1 MRRKSIGMMIL
12 VLIFTATFWFSSK
25 PAEESVGQSS
35 GLLVKLRI
43 VTQEEMDNMTPRYE
57 FLGNAIRKVA
67 HFGLYAIA
75 GVGAF
80 MVTGSTKKSV
90 IIVCLMGGFDEAH
103 QYFVPGRGAQLRDVI
118 LDTSGGAAGAAL
130 AAFIEIRQT
139 TYRSR
144 LKLSKIS
151 K

>member
-1 MRRKSIGMMIL
+1 MRRKSVGMMIL
-12 VLIFTATFWFSSK
+12 ILIFTATFWFSSK
-25 PAEESVGQSS
+25 PAQESVGQSS
-35 GLLVKLRI
+35 GLLLRLGI

-57 FLGNAIRKVA
+57 LLGNSIRKAA

-103 QYFVPGRGAQLRDVI
+103 QYFIPGRGAQLRDVI

-130 AAFIEIRQT
+130 AAFLEKHER

-144 LKLSKIS
+144 LKLSKNI
-151 K
+151 

>member
-12 VLIFTATFWFSSK
+12 ISVFAATFWFSSK
-25 PAEESVGQSS
+25 PAKESVGQSS
-35 GLLVKLRI
+35 GLLLRLGI
-43 VTQEEMDNMTPRYE
+43 VTQEEMDNFTPRYE
-57 FLGNAIRKVA
+57 FLGNAVRKAA

-80 MVTGSTKKSV
+80 MVTGSTKKSI
-90 IIVCLMGGFDEAH
+90 IIVCVMGGFDEAH
-103 QYFVPGRGAQLRDVI
+103 QYFIPGRGAQLRDVL
-118 LDTSGGAAGAAL
+118 LDTSGGAAGAAFS
-130 AAFIEIRQT
+130 AFVEKQQT